1 MIFMAQVAQQVEH
14 LLGKEEVIGSSPILS
29 STFFYNKKHDME
41 LRKFQEEKWQKKNSY
56 VPSRT

>member
-1 MIFMAQVAQQVEH
+1 MAQVAQQVEH